1 MPASCARATTRSHLL
16 ALARAPRQSRGRRWP
31 SSPPRAPMPR
41 RRWLSSTSQ
50 RRCLHR
56 RRWPRGCAA
65 SQPCRR
71 WASASCPSRRPARL
85 APRGW
90 GLRPHV
96 RPRPASKR
104 STCAASACGVPRRRS
119 SSRRSR
125 APASAPSTCRA
136 PPPPE
141 RSSRR
146 PCEAGA
152 TGASTALRR
161 GGRRCRSARAR
172 NGPAR
177 LWRHARTA
185 ACRALRARRCG
196 RASPFWLATLG
207 AARRRA
213 PRARRERQR
222 LWCGRWPRARR
233 ACRGERRA

>member
-16 ALARAPRQSRGRRWP
+16 ALARAPRLSRGRRWP

-56 RRWPRGCAA
+56 RRWPLGCAA

-146 PCEAGA
+146 P
-152 TGASTALRR
+152 LRQR
-161 GGRRCRSARAR
+161 SRPQSMVRSRCNWCPHRSPARRPTLPQRSRSQWTRSPLAARSHGCVPRAARSAMRAR
-172 NGPAR
+172 FSFLAR
-177 LWRHARTA
+177 Y
-185 ACRALRARRCG
+185 
-196 RASPFWLATLG
+196 
-207 AARRRA
+207 ARRRA
-213 PRARRERQR
+213 AARSSSST
-222 LWCGRWPRARR
+222 
-233 ACRGERRA
+233 